1 MFWKKCNVVKK
12 FRVCSTLHSKNNV
25 VMINLWLF
33 LQAYMIS
40 NTYSH
45 GQKRWNP
52 DNRITTVAIS
62 FFDHNCIFLAL
73 LVSWFNKWGRRVL
86 VPKHTVIHIASLEIS
101 WESWPLDGIVLSNT
115 LYQTTQERVL
125 FFLQTWLERGN
136 HQHLWAQVYSIT
148 FTIMWFKKST

>member
-12 FRVCSTLHSKNNV
+12 FRVCSTLHSKTNV
-25 VMINLWLF
+25 VLINLWLF

-52 DNRITTVAIS
+52 DSRITTVAIS
-62 FFDHNCIFLAL
+62 LFDHNCIFLAL

-101 WESWPLDGIVLSNT
+101 WESWPLDGICSIIKHSTSNHTRKCTILSSN
-115 LYQTTQERVL
+115 LARK
-125 FFLQTWLERGN
+125 GK
-136 HQHLWAQVYSIT
+136 SST
-148 FTIMWFKKST
+148 FMSTSV